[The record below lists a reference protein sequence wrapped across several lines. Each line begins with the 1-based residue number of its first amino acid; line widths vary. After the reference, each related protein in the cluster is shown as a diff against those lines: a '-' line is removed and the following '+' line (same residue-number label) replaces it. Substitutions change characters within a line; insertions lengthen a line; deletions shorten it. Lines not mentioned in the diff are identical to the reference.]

1 MKSGEIFETPCPQN
15 MQIVDAVWIFCL
27 ATWLWWHVVTLG
39 ETVRFN
45 VWTFKVNLN
54 VPCANETKYL
64 PPIYWL
70 YIDCI
75 ASDDMYDVTEK
86 DPLMMYY
93 CLIENNILCIVDG
106 IMCDNWQLHITM

>member
-1 MKSGEIFETPCPQN
+1 MRPS
-15 MQIVDAVWIFCL
+15 
-27 ATWLWWHVVTLG
+27 
-39 ETVRFN
+39 
-45 VWTFKVNLN
+45 TFL
-54 VPCANETKYL
+54 
-64 PPIYWL
+64 L

-106 IMCDNWQLHITM
+106 IMCDNWQLHITMYNAHVQSQYMI